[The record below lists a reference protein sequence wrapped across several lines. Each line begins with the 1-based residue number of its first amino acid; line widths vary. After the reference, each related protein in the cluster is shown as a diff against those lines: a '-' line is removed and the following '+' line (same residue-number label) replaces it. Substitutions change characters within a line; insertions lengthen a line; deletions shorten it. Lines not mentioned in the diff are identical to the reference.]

1 MNRTDKGTT
10 NRVSGAIGKAGA
22 DFKREFTPD
31 TYRQFFADAGY
42 PDAEYTLCEGR
53 IPCAVAVLQK
63 KGGTGMKVTTLD
75 ERVIQDIGYAFGY
88 YDYGPEHG
96 LIRYPRT

>member
-1 MNRTDKGTT
+1 
-10 NRVSGAIGKAGA
+10 
-22 DFKREFTPD
+22 
-31 TYRQFFADAGY
+31 
-42 PDAEYTLCEGR
+42 
-53 IPCAVAVLQK
+53 
-63 KGGTGMKVTTLD
+63 MKVTTLD